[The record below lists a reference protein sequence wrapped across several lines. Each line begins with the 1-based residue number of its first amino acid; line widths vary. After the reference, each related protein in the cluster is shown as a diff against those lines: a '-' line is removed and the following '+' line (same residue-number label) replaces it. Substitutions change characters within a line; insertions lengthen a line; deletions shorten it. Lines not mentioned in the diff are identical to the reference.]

1 MGLTRFFD
9 GVILIPELEQGGE
22 AQVLNTNALKGKIV
36 ANGYTQQQ
44 VASAMN
50 LSLNTISSKIN
61 GKKAFTLPEVER
73 LCSILKIDDPLEKC
87 SIFLP

>member
-1 MGLTRFFD
+1 M
-9 GVILIPELEQGGE
+9 
-22 AQVLNTNALKGKIV
+22 LNTNALKGKIV

-44 VASAMN
+44 LANTMK

-61 GKKAFTLPEVER
+61 GKKAFTLPEVEK
-73 LCSILKIDDPLEKC
+73 LCDILKIDDPLEKC